1 MLQLLDIVSLFPA
14 MSQAAL
20 DESIIGR
27 AQRRKLISIRHPNLR
42 DYAEDQR
49 GTVDDSPFGD
59 GVGMLLKPEIVWRCM
74 NDLRTPESHAV
85 YLCPQGQPF
94 TQGKARQLAEHQHL
108 ILFAGHYEG
117 IDDRARQTLFDEEL
131 SLGDFVLTNGIIAA
145 AVIADAIIR
154 LLPGVLGKDESSEEE
169 SFGGADLLEY
179 PHFTRP
185 ATCNNLPVPEELLSG
200 DHEAIRQWRWQ
211 QRLIRTAARRP
222 DLLERYLEHR

>member
-1 MLQLLDIVSLFPA
+1 VT
-14 MSQAAL
+14 
-20 DESIIGR
+20 
-27 AQRRKLISIRHPNLR
+27 IRHLNLR

-74 NDLRTPESHAV
+74 TDLRTQESHAV
-85 YLCPQGQPF
+85 FLCPQGQPF
-94 TQGKARQLAEHQHL
+94 TQRKARQLASHWHL

-117 IDDRARQTLFDEEL
+117 IDDRARQALFDEEL
-131 SLGDFVLTNGIIAA
+131 SLGDFVLTNGAIAA
-145 AVIADAIIR
+145 AAVADAVIR
-154 LLPGVLGKDESSEEE
+154 LLPGVLGKDESSAEE
-169 SFGGADLLEY
+169 SFGGTDILEY

-185 ATCNNLPVPEELLSG
+185 ATCNTLPVPEELLSG